1 MMNNESLALADAS
14 RSVSFSVRDLL
25 AIGFHRKRAI
35 LLCFFGI
42 LLGVVLTALLRP
54 TEYTATTKFLVE
66 RERTDPVVSPL
77 QDAQVASREAV
88 TEEEL
93 NSEVELLQGDDVL
106 GKVVVACGLE
116 RHKSFLTSRLGVQDE
131 QKQIATAVFRLRK
144 DLKIQPIKKSNLIF
158 VTYTSSDPRLAAR
171 ILTVL
176 ADAYIAKNVAVHHR
190 PGQFEFFDQETERYR
205 KQLSDAEAQLGAFS
219 DNDNA
224 VAPQLARDIALQK
237 LNEFEASLQQ
247 TKAEMA
253 FTKRRIQ
260 ALESQ
265 AGTTPQRLITQARQ
279 TDDAQVLQAF
289 KATLMSLELKRT
301 ELLTK
306 YQPTYPLV
314 QEVDKQIADTRS
326 SIATEESKPVRDE
339 TSDRNPTYA
348 WINAE
353 LAKSQAEHSGLQA
366 RVAATEAIVSQ
377 YKQKAQ
383 ELEHKGIIQQ
393 NLLRTMKT
401 SEENYLLYQR
411 KREEARMTDALDRMR
426 ILNVVVAE
434 QPIVP
439 ALPSNSPW
447 SAVAVGIFVAIT
459 ASLGMAFTL
468 EHLDPSFRTPSQVI
482 TELNI
487 PVLAAVPRTQLVIQG
502 NGNGNGFGYHKA
514 ANAAPPSSAMQE
526 QDEEDN
532 KERNTK

>member
-1 MMNNESLALADAS
+1 
-14 RSVSFSVRDLL
+14 
-25 AIGFHRKRAI
+25 
-35 LLCFFGI
+35 
-42 LLGVVLTALLRP
+42 
-54 TEYTATTKFLVE
+54 VE
-66 RERTDPVVSPL
+66 RERADPVVSPL
-77 QDAQVASREAV
+77 QDAQPTSREAV

-106 GKVVVACGLE
+106 RKVVVACGLQ
-116 RHKSFLTSRLGVQDE
+116 RHKSFLTSWLGVQDE
-131 QKQIATAVFRLRK
+131 QKQIANASFRLRK
-144 DLKIQPIKKSNLIF
+144 DLQIQPIKKSNLIV
-158 VTYTSSDPRLAAR
+158 VTYTSPDPGLAAR
-171 ILTVL
+171 VLTAL
-176 ADAYIAKNVAVHHR
+176 ADVYIAKNVAVHHR
-190 PGQFEFFDQETERYR
+190 PGQVEFFDQETERYR
-205 KQLSDAEAQLGAFS
+205 KQLSDVEAQLRAFS
-219 DNDNA
+219 DKDNA
-224 VAPQLARDIALQK
+224 VAPQLARDITLQK

-247 TKAEMA
+247 SKAELA

-279 TDDAQVLQAF
+279 ADDAQVLQGF

-314 QEVDKQIADTRS
+314 LEVDRQIADTRS
-326 SIATEESKPVRDE
+326 SIATAESKPVRDE
-339 TSDRNPTYA
+339 TTDRNPTYA
-348 WINAE
+348 WINEE
-353 LAKSQAEHSGLQA
+353 LAKTKAEHSGLHA

-377 YKQKAQ
+377 YKQKTQ
-383 ELEHKGIIQQ
+383 ELEQEGITQQ
-393 NLLRTMKT
+393 NLLRTLKT

-447 SAVAVGIFVAIT
+447 PAVAMGLFLASMV
-459 ASLGMAFTL
+459 SLGLTFTL

-482 TELNI
+482 AELNI
-487 PVLAAVPRTQLVIQG
+487 PLLAAVPQTQLVIQG
-502 NGNGNGFGYHKA
+502 NGSVNGFGHDKTA
-514 ANAAPPSSAMQE
+514 GGASPPSRAQE
-526 QDEEDN
+526 QNAE
-532 KERNTK
+532 ERNTK